1 MDIHNGDW
9 AQNMKLYFLKMLMTL
24 AILLMNLFFT
34 SGSRRVTCN
43 ICGNTLSDV
52 YSLKKHQALKHSG
65 MYWKP
70 NVSYSVWQKFIT
82 LILILCNHLVSTD
95 QDSESTKSESVE
107 CPINIPIDH
116 QGLIARVRSVLSESP
131 EPSFPDES
139 PLVSEAS
146 MIIHQSETPMII
158 QHSEAAGA
166 PMIIQHSEGSGT
178 QMISGSPMIIQHSES
193 SEAPMI
199 IQHSE
204 AGGTPMI
211 IQHSEAGGTPMIIQ
225 HSEAGGTPMI
235 IQHSEGSGTPMI
247 IRHSED
253 SETPLI
259 IQHADA
265 SGAQMI
271 SGSPMVIQHTDSS
284 ETPMIIQHSEAT
296 GSPMIIQHDESSE
309 TPVLIQHG
317 DSAEQVSYV
326 LEQYEI
332 PGSSDMEHAQ
342 IVIVQTID

>member
-1 MDIHNGDW
+1 
-9 AQNMKLYFLKMLMTL
+9 MKVFGGL
-24 AILLMNLFFT
+24 IDLFFT
-34 SGSRRVTCN
+34 SGSRRVICN

-52 YSLKKHQALKHSG
+52 YSLKKHRALKHSG
-65 MYWKP
+65 TYGILTSTALFG
-70 NVSYSVWQKFIT
+70 NVFNFASNFFLTIF
-82 LILILCNHLVSTD
+82 NHSATPE
-95 QDSESTKSESVE
+95 QDEEPTKSESVE

-139 PLVSEAS
+139 PLTSEAS
-146 MIIHQSETPMII
+146 MVIHQPENQMFIE
-158 QHSEAAGA
+158 HSEATGA
-166 PMIIQHSEGSGT
+166 PMIIQHSEASGT
-178 QMISGSPMIIQHSES
+178 QMISGSPVIIQHAES

-211 IQHSEAGGTPMIIQ
+211 FQHSEAGGTPMIFQ

-247 IRHSED
+247 I
-253 SETPLI
+253 
-259 IQHADA
+259 QHADS

-271 SGSPMVIQHTDSS
+271 SGSQMIFQHADSS
-284 ETPMIIQHSEAT
+284 ETPMIFQHSEAT

-317 DSAEQVSYV
+317 DSGEQVSYV
-326 LEQYEI
+326 VEQYEI
-332 PGSSDMEHAQ
+332 PGSSDIEHAQ